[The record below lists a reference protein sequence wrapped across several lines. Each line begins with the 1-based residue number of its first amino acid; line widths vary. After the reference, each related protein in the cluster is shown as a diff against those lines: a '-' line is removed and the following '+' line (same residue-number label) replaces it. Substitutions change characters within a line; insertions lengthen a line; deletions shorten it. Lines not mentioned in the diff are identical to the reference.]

1 MLNPDGVRYG
11 NYRSNLIGR
20 VFLLISIGVDLNR
33 RWINPSRFLHPTI
46 FWSKKLIKIIH
57 MERRVAL
64 YCDIHGH
71 SRKKNVFMYGC
82 HSPSSDIYSH
92 RNNSLIRLIPY
103 LMSQRSKI
111 FCYND
116 CKFAN
121 EKEKEATARIVLFK
135 EFGIV
140 NSYTIESTFYGSD
153 FLKESHPSNN

>member
-1 MLNPDGVRYG
+1 
-11 NYRSNLIGR
+11 
-20 VFLLISIGVDLNR
+20 
-33 RWINPSRFLHPTI
+33 
-46 FWSKKLIKIIH
+46 

-103 LMSQRSKI
+103 LMSQWSKI

-153 FLKESHPSNN
+153 FLKESHPSNNSSNLTANALTSGVPTSISGNTGNNNKRSVSSEKKHSKQTIEKLNNMIVS